1 MRSRSALALRVAT
14 LAPRGVSWFV
24 PTPRASRHV
33 PLEHRV
39 NFLRRGTPTAPFEM
53 HNQKQLKLGVTNCQ
67 VIAWI
72 LFGPIQ
78 QLRELSFIPC
88 VNVYDDPC
96 LVTLSE
102 FLCAHGLMKALQY
115 SSGIASSWMNVPGK
129 SDNNMRLRELVWAVT
144 QECTQIGEN
153 GLSTPFWGIC
163 VHCCAARIV
172 RADGG
177 DAGVYTDWRKRSLD
191 AVLGHLCTLL
201 RRDSPRRQPT
211 RTPEEPIISEVL
223 KISIC
228 R

>member
-1 MRSRSALALRVAT
+1 
-14 LAPRGVSWFV
+14 
-24 PTPRASRHV
+24 
-33 PLEHRV
+33 
-39 NFLRRGTPTAPFEM
+39 M

-115 SSGIASSWMNVPGK
+115 SSGIASSWMNVPKK

-163 VHCCAARIV
+163 VHCCAAIR
-172 RADGG
+172 R
-177 DAGVYTDWRKRSLD
+177 GVNP
-191 AVLGHLCTLL
+191 H
-201 RRDSPRRQPT
+201 
-211 RTPEEPIISEVL
+211 EPPKSQ
-223 KISIC
+223 
-228 R
+228 

>member
-1 MRSRSALALRVAT
+1 MRLPVRSRSALALRVAT

-115 SSGIASSWMNVPGK
+115 SSGIASSWMNVPKK

-163 VHCCAARIV
+163 VHCCAAIR
-172 RADGG
+172 R
-177 DAGVYTDWRKRSLD
+177 GVNP
-191 AVLGHLCTLL
+191 H
-201 RRDSPRRQPT
+201 
-211 RTPEEPIISEVL
+211 EPPKSQ
-223 KISIC
+223 
-228 R
+228 